1 MPTRCHTMRKYFVHH
16 AGFFLGSEETD
27 ELENVVVGGF
37 FDGEEGR
44 ELHIERCHHL
54 ADHRLMGVETV
65 DVLFGNGEKRDGVRG
80 KESEKSLHVFLC
92 NAFLKNG
99 VSFIVETKGACGTH
113 HAIVF
118 HSLEVV
124 DELQRSSRA
133 DKDFHPI
140 QTCLVDGLE
149 GGFRHGVSGERNECS
164 VYIEEKCFV
173 HGYKVTFFLGFVKN
187 KKYK

>member
-1 MPTRCHTMRKYFVHH
+1 MPTCCHAVRKYFVHH

-27 ELENVVVGGF
+27 ELENVVVSGF
-37 FDGEEGR
+37 FDGEESR

-80 KESEKSLHVFLC
+80 KESEQSLHVFLC
-92 NAFLKNG
+92 NAFLENG

-118 HSLEVV
+118 HTLEVV

-140 QTCLVDGLE
+140 QTCLVDG
-149 GGFRHGVSGERNECS
+149 
-164 VYIEEKCFV
+164 EE
-173 HGYKVTFFLGFVKN
+173 
-187 KKYK
+187 